1 MTTTKTDTTN
11 PQVDALFAAGAHFGF
26 SKSRRHP
33 STTPYIFGAKNRV
46 EIFDLIKTAE
56 ALEVAKEFAKKLGQA
71 GKQVVWVGGKTEAR
85 ASIKD
90 AAMKLNLPYVAGR
103 WIGGT
108 ITNFSEIRRRVDK
121 FLDLENQK
129 NKGELAKYTKKERL
143 LIDRDIEKLERL
155 FSGLVLLKEVPKA
168 IFVVDPRQESIAVA
182 EAKRNKIPVVAI
194 CGSDCDISE
203 IDYPIPANESSVSS
217 IKYLVGELVAA
228 YEAGK
233 LEGLKTKT
241 L

>member
-1 MTTTKTDTTN
+1 MTTTKTDTAN

-33 STTPYIFGAKNRV
+33 SATPFIFGAKNRV

-56 ALEVAKEFAKKLGQA
+56 ALEAAKDFVKKLGQA
-71 GKQVVWVGGKTEAR
+71 GKQLVLVGGKTEAK
-85 ASIKD
+85 ASIKE
-90 AAMKLNLPYVAGR
+90 AALKLNLPYVAGR

-108 ITNFSEIRRRVDK
+108 ITNFPEIRRRVDK

-194 CGSDCDISE
+194 CGSDCDISA
-203 IDYPIPANESSVSS
+203 IDYPIPANDASVSS

-228 YEAGK
+228 YRSGVEQQGK
-233 LEGLKTKT
+233 QA
-241 L
+241 